1 MGAHEWQELGWY
13 GWSTVDEGGVEQS
26 EAREMGRARL
36 GRPLWEMPIV
46 LSAVHSHLKFTRGMI
61 GAKLCFRE
69 IIPDTKI

>member
-1 MGAHEWQELGWY
+1 M
-13 GWSTVDEGGVEQS
+13 EQS

-36 GRPLWEMPIV
+36 GRPLWELPIV